1 MVWRIDPGSAHTCR
15 MAVDLAADHPGVA
28 DPEYRR
34 RRDEIAEAAR
44 RLAPGDE
51 AAVIAYTSAETETW
65 TTAATALDRLHD
77 RHACAAYQAGAARL
91 ALPRH
96 DVPQLAD
103 VSARLQQLT
112 GWRFHAAPGLA
123 PIREFYGALA
133 ERRFLSTQYVRHP
146 SVPLYTPEPDVIHEL
161 IGHANAL
168 ADPRFAEL
176 YAVAG
181 AAGRRVADDDALLQR
196 FSKTFWFTL
205 EFGVVREDGDLR
217 AYGAGLL
224 SSFGELNVYRDA
236 EIRDWDPDAM
246 SVTDYDIDIYQPV
259 LFAAPSFDTMVADL
273 LGWFGA
279 LGR

>member
-1 MVWRIDPGSAHTCR
+1 
-15 MAVDLAADHPGVA
+15 MAVELAADHPGVA

-44 RLAPGDE
+44 HLASGAE
-51 AAVIAYTSAETETW
+51 AARIAYTAAETETW
-65 TTAATALDRLHD
+65 TTAATALDGLHAQ
-77 RHACAAYQAGAARL
+77 HACAAYRTGTERL

-96 DVPQLAD
+96 EVPQLAD
-103 VSARLQQLT
+103 VSARLHQLT

-168 ADPRFAEL
+168 AEPRFAEL

-181 AAGRRVADDDALLQR
+181 AAGRRVADDDAALQR

-236 EIRDWDPDAM
+236 AIHEWDPDAM
-246 SVTDYDIDIYQPV
+246 AVTGYDIDVYQPV